1 MATKRAM
8 KKQEKKIA
16 AQTDIKETVEAVE
29 ETAAPVEE
37 KEAAVETAE
46 ETTETVEAIE
56 TVEAV
61 EEAEAAEEVKEV
73 KKVRKPAAKKEV
85 KTKIMI
91 QHQGREVDSKDLI
104 AAVKKEWT
112 KSKHK
117 VGDMKSMD
125 LYIKPED
132 GAAYYVINGDV
143 TGKIEF

>member
-61 EEAEAAEEVKEV
+61 EEAEEVKEV